1 LRVSASISP
10 WLPILK
16 DFLPSLIVL
25 GEKAAELYHLSLM
38 GERVSPHRSK
48 EAVFGI
54 EKGGRS
60 KQKLHD
66 HLLKQGFH
74 RTSQKMGADPTA
86 YPCYSREDLGIIY
99 FIFPRVRFE
108 QKVLTRGLAA
118 FPDKRLS
125 LLMENPHFVDVPYL
139 GIHYEVLLPQ
149 VGRYILDKGL
159 QLSTG
164 RFLNPV
170 KIYESAQSL
179 LIILDLLVTHDEL
192 QEETLNDF
200 LEIRPP
206 GLVKEFL
213 RLLKENGPGSVIWE
227 SAQKLYLEKHPESK
241 IVVLTKWYWEFIPY
255 FARFL
260 EKQKDFE
267 D

>member
-10 WLPILK
+10 LLPILK
-16 DFLPSLIVL
+16 DFLPTLIVL
-25 GEKAAELYHLSLM
+25 EEKAAELYHLSLM

-54 EKGGRS
+54 EKGGRA

-74 RTSQKMGADPTA
+74 RASKKIGVDPTT

-99 FIFPRVRFE
+99 FVCPRVRFD
-108 QKVLTRGLAA
+108 QKNLTRGLAA

-192 QEETLNDF
+192 QEEALNDF

-206 GLVKEFL
+206 GLVREFL

-241 IVVLTKWYWEFIPY
+241 IVVLTKWYWEFVPY

-260 EKQKDFE
+260 EKQKDSE